1 MNKIIENNKFYSK
14 IYNYYQINCRDL
26 IDEIE
31 QENIKFCIY
40 CLKPLIIEYFHNYH
54 KNINVSSLNRY
65 ILKNYSKYSYFRN
78 WIINY
83 NILETIIKFI
93 K

>member
-54 KNINVSSLNRY
+54 K
-65 ILKNYSKYSYFRN
+65 KY
-78 WIINY
+78 
-83 NILETIIKFI
+83 
-93 K
+93 